1 MKKVHRDTIAR
12 SVTKYVNS
20 PEIAFEYD
28 GHYAY
33 TPLLDFDNHFLKEV
47 LPPEGALLDIG
58 CGTGRHLIE
67 LTLHGLRCVGLDL
80 SPHMVELARA
90 KLEEARLEVPVL
102 RANMT
107 APLPFAAG
115 AFDAAICMFSTMGL
129 VPGRQGRRGFL
140 EEVSRVLKPGG
151 VFVLHVHNRLHNLFS
166 AWGRCWLLR
175 TYVWDRL
182 FTDLEIGDRI
192 MKTYRGIENMYL
204 HVFSLREIK
213 ALLAQAGFAPRR
225 IAFLNDR
232 RSGEITGRR
241 FASLRA
247 NGFLIAAAKR

>member
-12 SVTKYVNS
+12 SVAKYVNS

-33 TPLLDFDNHFLKEV
+33 TPLLDFDGRFLREV
-47 LPPEGALLDIG
+47 LPPDGILLDIG

-67 LTLHGLRCVGLDL
+67 LTRHGLRCVGLDL

-90 KLEEARLEVPVL
+90 KLEEVRLEAPVV

-115 AFDAAICMFSTMGL
+115 VFDAAICMFSTMGL
-129 VPGRQGRRGFL
+129 VPGKQGRRSFL
-140 EEVSRVLKPGG
+140 EEVNRVLKPGG
-151 VFVLHVHNRLHNLFS
+151 VFALHVHNRLHNLFS
-166 AWGRCWLLR
+166 AWGRSWLLR
-175 TYVWDRL
+175 TYLWDRF
-182 FTDLEIGDRI
+182 FTDLEVGDRI
-192 MKTYRGIENMYL
+192 MKTYRGIEDMYL
-204 HVFSLREIK
+204 HVFSLREIT
-213 ALLAQAGFAPRR
+213 ALLAHAGLIPQR
-225 IAFLNDR
+225 IAFLNDE

-247 NGFLIAAAKR
+247 NGFLIAAVKR